1 MTFNAKALQIQR
13 LILSGEQRAIADA
26 MLLLD
31 ELRQEIIAA
40 LVRQGEPPL
49 SILRLHALRNEVD
62 RALVYFQNR
71 LTGQMRTD
79 LSNIFRL
86 GNQLIDAPLDVAG
99 FAANFGVHTTLI
111 ETASTFSA
119 DLITNLTASIRGQ
132 VSMIIRRTAV
142 GAVSIQEAIK
152 AVGGSLDSP
161 GVFRSMAARAENI
174 VRTETLRLQA
184 QATQARMEAHD
195 KQLRSSG
202 YQLFKSW
209 LNAGDL
215 RVRATHIVAG
225 IEYAKDNAIAVDEE
239 FTVGGEQCLYPRD
252 ESLSAEEACNCRCVA
267 IPQLKKIAVQKAA

>member
-13 LILSGEQRAIADA
+13 LVLSGEQRAIADA

-31 ELRQEIIAA
+31 DLRQEIIAA

-86 GNQLIDAPLDVAG
+86 GNQLIDVPIDVAG
-99 FAANFGVHTTLI
+99 FGANFGMNTTLI

-142 GAVSIQEAIK
+142 GAVSVHEAIK
-152 AVGGSLDSP
+152 AIGSSLDSP

-184 QATQARMEAHD
+184 QATQVRMEAHD
-195 KQLRSSG
+195 KLLRPSG
-202 YQLFKSW
+202 YQLLKGW
-209 LNAGDL
+209 LDAGDL
-215 RVRATHIVAG
+215 RVRPTHRIAA
-225 IEYAKDNAIAVDEE
+225 ITYSKENAIPVDEE

-252 ESLSAEEACNCRCVA
+252 ERLSAEEACQCRCINLPVL
-267 IPQLKKIAVQKAA
+267 QRIALAKAA